1 MNDILKYLTSALVY
15 FYAAAAAAADYG
27 PPPSLMDKVFW
38 LMMSMK
44 QTYQME
50 ILCCAGFVCFLPI
63 INFPFTKF
71 SVLIDFIG
79 GRLHS
84 VHRLESLT
92 KICAVWAVCTP
103 VALAVSSGI
112 AVNYYGKWDRMIEI
126 VFWSGV
132 SLLGYFLSKLLLMRH
147 YQSRYDELVSS
158 DPRLTGLPS
167 FNMSKAMLT
176 RVYLKNLGLEV
187 VEAVERSDAA

>member
-15 FYAAAAAAADYG
+15 FYAAAAAAADG
-27 PPPSLMDKVFW
+27 PPPSLMDEVFW
-38 LMMSMK
+38 LMMSMRP
-44 QTYQME
+44 TYQME

-112 AVNYYGKWDRMIEI
+112 AVNYIGNPAGMIEI
-126 VFWSGV
+126 VFWLGV
-132 SLLGYFLSKLLLMRH
+132 SLLAYFLSKLLLMRH

-167 FNMSKAMLT
+167 FNMRKAMLT
-176 RVYLKNLGLEV
+176 RVYLKNLGLEI

>member
-15 FYAAAAAAADYG
+15 FYAAAAAAAAAEG
-27 PPPSLMDKVFW
+27 PPPTLQHDFFW
-38 LMMSMK
+38 LMMSMERI
-44 QTYQME
+44 YQPE
-50 ILCCAGFVCFLPI
+50 ILCCAGLVCFLPI

-92 KICAVWAVCTP
+92 KICAVWAACTP

-112 AVNYYGKWDRMIEI
+112 RLDRMIDI
-126 VFWSGV
+126 VFWSGA
-132 SLLGYFLSKLLLMRH
+132 SLLGYLLFKLLLMRH

-158 DPRLTGLPS
+158 DPRLAGLPS
-167 FNMSKAMLT
+167 FEMGKAILT
-176 RVYLKNLGLEV
+176 GVYLKNLGLEI
-187 VEAVERSDAA
+187 VEAVERSEAA